1 MSAIFSPLYSLLF
14 LKMIF
19 APILFKIF
27 IDPVLEG
34 LIFTFL
40 TVKLDFFER
49 RVRTIKKALLL
60 MSDEIL

>member
-1 MSAIFSPLYSLLF
+1 MSAIFSPLYFLLF

-19 APILFKIF
+19 AAILFKIF